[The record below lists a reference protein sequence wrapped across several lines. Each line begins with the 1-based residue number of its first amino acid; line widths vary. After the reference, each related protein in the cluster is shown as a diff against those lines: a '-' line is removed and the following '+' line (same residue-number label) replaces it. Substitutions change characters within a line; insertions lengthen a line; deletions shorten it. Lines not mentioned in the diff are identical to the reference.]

1 MLLQQAFG
9 ASAGKAG
16 KRPQAFS
23 AVIIDEACQAV
34 ELDCLIPLQHGVSKV
49 IAVGDPEQLP
59 STVLSKKSQEL
70 DFGISLFERLYHLFK
85 TESRTLFRDESLANF
100 NPVLLLDTQYRMRP
114 EICHFPSKHV
124 YADRVKTG
132 QSVYERPSTIQCP
145 FRPLLFFD
153 LVDSKESSDTRGT
166 NAAPSVSNLVEAT
179 FAVALCLEI
188 TKCFPPQSIGIIT
201 PYQRQKSLILGRL
214 RTATFR
220 DEEGTM
226 RSLAGLI
233 EVGTVD
239 GFQGREK
246 EFIIL
251 SCVRAQSD
259 SGSIGGPMN

>member
-1 MLLQQAFG
+1 M
-9 ASAGKAG
+9 
-16 KRPQAFS
+16 
-23 AVIIDEACQAV
+23 IIDEACQAV

-70 DFGISLFERLYHLFK
+70 DFGCSLFERLYKVFQ

-100 NPVLLLDTQYRMRP
+100 NPVLLLDTQYRMHP
-114 EICHFPSKHV
+114 EICTFPSRHV
-124 YADRVKTG
+124 YDGRVKTDS
-132 QSVYERPSTIQCP
+132 SVMDRLSTRKCP

-153 LVDSKESSDTRGT
+153 LVDSKETSDSRGSL
-166 NAAPSVSNLVEAT
+166 AGPSVSNLVEAT
-179 FAVALCLEI
+179 FTVALCLEI
-188 TKCFPPQSIGIIT
+188 TKLYPPHSIGVIT
-201 PYQRQKSLILGRL
+201 PYQKQKALIMGRL

-220 DEEGTM
+220 DEEGNI
-226 RSLAGLI
+226 RPLAGLV

-259 SGSIGGPMN
+259 SGSIGEFESFC